1 MLDHLTPSIEDD
13 KLVFK
18 NKSNTPRTV
27 FIDHKWGNKLK
38 TGISTN
44 LFDLIT
50 DFAQRFPLILF

>member
-1 MLDHLTPSIEDD
+1 MLDHLTASIEDD

-27 FIDHKWGNKLK
+27 FDHEWGNKLK
-38 TGISTN
+38 SGTSTN

-50 DFAQRFPLILF
+50 DFAQRFLAY